1 MTSGVMVS
9 KILLSEHDQVS
20 IVSTSRVQPEDSLG
34 TSCLCPADSQLHP
47 VLDGQVLGLAHTPDI
62 SSFYCVGED
71 RISSVVSHNNGT
83 LGRDL
88 ESLVMAAVF
97 LSLLSHQ
104 TYVGH
109 VASRGP
115 VKLSVSLAVLDDSV
129 VHGGVAPV
137 GDHALYLLE
146 FVVFVPHL
154 TTVSHNIWHGCV
166 NNDIAGNMEISD
178 AGIGVDHGKSGS
190 GLILLHDV
198 SLNFCLLRMS
208 LDFVINIAKSV
219 VYINFQ
225 FCEKVSVLSKDIL
238 EEDLDTVSEDDR
250 VRHLHHG
257 SFHVKGHHRL
267 LVIAVLDLLLKESTE
282 SSSVHL
288 GSINNLTSL
297 KCKRFFED
305 LSCSVS
311 LVQSD
316 LDIACSWHDVAL
328 FAAEEISI
336 SHGCND
342 CSLAILLPWSHCWGP
357 LGNLLGI
364 LFHWGSTA
372 TIRVTFSENGVDS
385 RSENL
390 GISSLDSFFL
400 SILWVSRIV
409 RDVVTL
415 GLELSNALK
424 ELGDGSRDVGELD
437 DVALRSLC
445 KFSQS
450 CKFVR
455 NPLLWCQP
463 FREVCNQTTSHRDV
477 SLLNLNAHGLGK
489 PLDDWQQGESCQH
502 GCLITLG
509 VDDLA
514 EGIGGGGEP
523 SVHSSSSKPH
533 LGNRVS
539 GLEKAEHFTSL
550 VEVNQAILSL

>member
-34 TSCLCPADSQLHP
+34 TCCLRPADSQLNP
-47 VLDGQVLGLAHTPDI
+47 VLDWKVLGLAHTPDI
-62 SSFYCVGED
+62 SSLYCVGED
-71 RISSVVSHNNGT
+71 GIASVVSDNHGT
-83 LGRDL
+83 LGSNL
-88 ESLVMAAVF
+88 ECLVMTAV
-97 LSLLSHQ
+97 LLCLLGHQ

-257 SFHVKGHHRL
+257 SFHVKGHHQL

-311 LVQSD
+311 LVQGD
-316 LDIACSWHDVAL
+316 LDIASSWHDVAL
-328 FAAEEISI
+328 LGTEEISI
-336 SHGCND
+336 SHGRHD
-342 CSLAILLPWSHCWGP
+342 CPLSILLPWSHSRG
-357 LGNLLGI
+357 LLGI
-364 LFHWGSTA
+364 LFHWRSTA
-372 TIRVTFSENGVDS
+372 TVRVTFSEDRVHS

-400 SILWVSRIV
+400 SILWVSRVV
-409 RDVVTL
+409 RYVVTL

-424 ELGDGSRDVGELD
+424 ELGDGGRDVGELD

-445 KFSQS
+445 KLSKS
-450 CKFVR
+450 CKFIR
-455 NPLLWCQP
+455 NPLLWCQS
-463 FREVCNQTTSHRDV
+463 FWEVCNQTTSHRDV
-477 SLLNLNAHGLGK
+477 SLLNLNAHRLGK

-502 GCLITLG
+502 GCFITLG
-509 VDDLA
+509 VDDLT

-523 SVHSSSSKPH
+523 SVNSSSSQPY

-550 VEVNQAILSL
+550 VEVNQASISL